1 MQDYAEK
8 RDFHRMRVDA
18 HIHITDSQGDTLIG
32 TCRDLSATGMQLSV
46 SRPFEV
52 GETLQTRMES
62 AGGQTP
68 ALETECEVVRCE
80 PTDSGDYLLG
90 ITISQVTR

>member
-18 HIHITDSQGDTLIG
+18 HIQITDSKGESVIG

-46 SRPFEV
+46 SRPFEA
-52 GETLQTRMES
+52 GEMIKTRMES
-62 AGGQTP
+62 AGSQTA
-68 ALETECEVVRCE
+68 ALETECEVIRCE
-80 PTDSGDYLLG
+80 PDGDGYLLG
-90 ITISQVTR
+90 VTIDKVTQ

>member
-18 HIHITDSQGDTLIG
+18 HIHITDSHGDTLIG

-46 SRPFEV
+46 GRPFEI

-62 AGGQTP
+62 AGAQTP
-68 ALETECEVVRCE
+68 ALETQCEVVRCE
-80 PTDSGDYLLG
+80 PAVNGGYLLG
-90 ITISQVTR
+90 ITINQVTR

>member
-18 HIHITDSQGDTLIG
+18 HIHITDSQGETLIG

-46 SRPFEV
+46 SRPFNV
-52 GETLQTRMES
+52 GDTLTTRMES
-62 AGGQTP
+62 AGDRKSGGRADTGTGNRVRSG
-68 ALETECEVVRCE
+68 AL
-80 PTDSGDYLLG
+80 
-90 ITISQVTR
+90 